1 MIDHVFFNDMIKEIY
16 RKDLINFNKFAVK
29 LYYNNDTIKR
39 MPNYP
44 NMEIIPRNYNLHKIS
59 KGYDKIIFHNLF
71 IEDISQLSRF
81 HKRGEKIVWRQWS
94 GDTFNI
100 LKEAN
105 RFKKYNI
112 NSKFI
117 KDYEV
122 NSLLEKKQILI
133 YNAVIKTLL
142 WSKSAI
148 KYYQIKNAL
157 SKIDIVGNWNA
168 FETKQ
173 IKTFYP
179 SFKAKYFQSVYI
191 KPDIAKVKKPL
202 LVKESNEVLNIFLGH
217 NGYPDVNYKEIIDFL
232 DKIKNNYSFNVTC
245 VLSYGDKEYI
255 SFILKYGKEK
265 LGERFKPLVNFMDM
279 DEYYAMFDSFN
290 VFIFNSSLQTG
301 AGNIYQALKM
311 GKKVFLRSEN
321 PIFQYLNQR
330 GLVIFPIHV
339 LLKNSALLT
348 KKISYENMYNNFK
361 ILTSL
366 KIQEQFDK
374 EMSIFIE

>member
-105 RFKKYNI
+105 RFKNYNI

-168 FETKQ
+168 FETDQ
-173 IKTFYP
+173 IKALYP
-179 SFKAKYFQSVYI
+179 SFKAKYFYSAYT
-191 KPDIAKVKKPL
+191 KPDMTKVKKPL
-202 LVKESNEVLNIFLGH
+202 LKNGTNKILKIFLGH
-217 NGYPDVNYKEIIDFL
+217 NGYLDVNYKEIIDFL
-232 DKIKNNYSFNVTC
+232 FTIKKSHMFNVTC
-245 VLSYGDKEYI
+245 VLSYGDPEYI
-255 SFILKYGKEK
+255 QFISKYGKEK
-265 LGERFKPLVNFMDM
+265 LGERFSPLVDFMDT
-279 DEYYAMFDSFN
+279 DQYYAMFDSYD

-301 AGNIYQALKM
+301 AGNVHQALMM
-311 GKKVFLRSEN
+311 GKKVFLREEN
-321 PIFQYLNQR
+321 PLYCHFKQQE
-330 GLVIFPIHV
+330 LVFFSV
-339 LLKNSALLT
+339 NMLLKDISLLAD
-348 KKISYENMYNNFK
+348 KFSLNDRYSNFK
-361 ILTSL
+361 ILTASNV
-366 KIQEQFDK
+366 QERFDK
-374 EMSIFIE
+374 EMRVFIE

>member
-1 MIDHVFFNDMIKEIY
+1 
-16 RKDLINFNKFAVK
+16 
-29 LYYNNDTIKR
+29 

-168 FETKQ
+168 FETDQ
-173 IKTFYP
+173 IKALYP
-179 SFKAKYFQSVYI
+179 SFKAKYFYSAYT
-191 KPDIAKVKKPL
+191 KPDMTKVKKPL
-202 LVKESNEVLNIFLGH
+202 LKNGTNKILKIFLGH
-217 NGYPDVNYKEIIDFL
+217 NGYLDVNYKEIIDFL
-232 DKIKNNYSFNVTC
+232 FTIKKSHMFNVTC
-245 VLSYGDKEYI
+245 VLSYGDPEYI
-255 SFILKYGKEK
+255 KFILKYGKEK
-265 LGERFKPLVNFMDM
+265 LGESFFPLVDFMDT
-279 DEYYAMFDSFN
+279 DQYYAIFDSYD

-301 AGNIYQALKM
+301 AGNVHQALMM
-311 GKKVFLRSEN
+311 GKKVFLREEN
-321 PIFQYLNQR
+321 PLYCHFKQQ
-330 GLVIFPIHV
+330 GLVFFSV
-339 LLKNSALLT
+339 NMLLKDISLLAD
-348 KKISYENMYNNFK
+348 KFSLNDRYNNFK
-361 ILTSL
+361 ILTASNV
-366 KIQEQFDK
+366 QERFDK
-374 EMSIFIE
+374 EMRVFIE